1 MAMTPEQYK
10 ELVDKVTAG
19 EQVTIDEAKLL
30 IETVREL
37 DAQAVIY
44 QNAVVLC
51 NENVTVIARALS
63 EGIMKRCGRT
73 GKKIERAVSKLAAN
87 ALTRHE
93 MSLAM
98 YLTGAFAEAGQLLTE
113 DTTGDDL
120 ETLPGQET
128 TDEA

>member
-19 EQVTIDEAKLL
+19 EAISPEDAKLL
-30 IETVREL
+30 VETVREL

-51 NENVTVIARALS
+51 NENVNVIARALS
-63 EGIMKRCGRT
+63 EGVMKRCGRT
-73 GKKIERAVSKLAAN
+73 GKKIERAVSKLVAN
-87 ALTRHE
+87 ALARHE
-93 MSLAM
+93 MSLTL

-113 DTTGDDL
+113 NTTVEDL
-120 ETLPGQET
+120 ETIPGQET
-128 TDEA
+128 TDEV